1 MPDDNPLG
9 ERGRALEDEYF
20 RRVDRERLDRA
31 RQTSALDE
39 ERHELA
45 AVTRLDPRDVEALQ
59 ARGFTPETI
68 SLLPLVPLIQVA
80 WAEGAITDD
89 ERAMIVQLARARAI
103 AEGSAA
109 DQQLAAW
116 LSERPQGI
124 FADSSRMVGAM
135 LERSASVVD
144 GLTVETLLEYCER
157 VAAVSGGFLG
167 LRRVDVR
174 EQELLTSIARNLKD
188 QAP

>member
-68 SLLPLVPLIQVA
+68 SLLPLVPLIQ
-80 WAEGAITDD
+80 GAITDD
-89 ERAMIVQLARARAI
+89 ERSMIVQLARARAI

>member
-89 ERAMIVQLARARAI
+89 ERSMIVQLARARAI

-109 DQQLAAW
+109 DHSHL
-116 LSERPQGI
+116 
-124 FADSSRMVGAM
+124 
-135 LERSASVVD
+135 
-144 GLTVETLLEYCER
+144 C
-157 VAAVSGGFLG
+157 LG
-167 LRRVDVR
+167 
-174 EQELLTSIARNLKD
+174 
-188 QAP
+188 